1 MYDTLFLDRDGVI
14 NYKLETRY
22 VTNYHQFKFIQNSD
36 LAIRELSKIFK
47 RIFIVTNQQG
57 IGKGIMSKNDLNNL
71 HEIMQDK
78 LSIKK
83 KYIKKIYY
91 CPHLELDFCN
101 CRKPN
106 TGMLE
111 QAIKDFPEIKIKSS
125 FLVGDSDSDIEAGN
139 KFGLQTVKVD
149 GNYTLY
155 HWLQEISL

>member
-14 NYKLETRY
+14 NYKLEARY
-22 VTNYHQFKFIQNSD
+22 VTNYHEFKFIQNSD

-57 IGKGIMSKNDLNNL
+57 IGKGIMSKNDLNSL

-149 GNYTLY
+149 NNYTLY